1 MIPEF
6 TKILDRTVMSPD
18 RDLSAE
24 TDYSD
29 KGISSVNSRIHYR
42 FVDNIMHI

>member
-6 TKILDRTVMSPD
+6 TKILDGTVLSPD

-29 KGISSVNSRIHYR
+29 KGISNVNSRIHYR
-42 FVDNIMHI
+42 LVDNIMHI